1 MVQGWD
7 TIGESAVVNGT
18 EIRVRRKDLEA
29 EDGCQDPNFFDED
42 YSIAASTGMVV
53 WEGSWVLVEV
63 LRDPSSHWLCER
75 LRGRRVVEL
84 GAGTGLLGLCAAAAG
99 ASVLLTDVPAVVD
112 EMLTPNLAANATAA
126 ATVSD
131 GAWAGALRVG
141 AGSAA
146 AAPINW
152 CRHRCLRRRL
162 RVHLHSPPRH
172 ATSIAFF
179 PRRRY
184 RPVEEQLAAAAAD
197 PREAEVILAAE
208 CVWLKELVT
217 PFVETVL
224 ALLQGPHRP
233 CCLLCFRERAKEGSA
248 SFTAG
253 AAVMAEFGARGCEVR
268 EHGEVGAQSR
278 STWLYEL
285 RWRGGE

>member
-1 MVQGWD
+1 M
-7 TIGESAVVNGT
+7 
-18 EIRVRRKDLEA
+18 
-29 EDGCQDPNFFDED
+29 
-42 YSIAASTGMVV
+42 
-53 WEGSWVLVEV
+53 
-63 LRDPSSHWLCER
+63 
-75 LRGRRVVEL
+75 
-84 GAGTGLLGLCAAAAG
+84 
-99 ASVLLTDVPAVVD
+99 
-112 EMLTPNLAANATAA
+112 
-126 ATVSD
+126 
-131 GAWAGALRVG
+131 
-141 AGSAA
+141 
-146 AAPINW
+146 
-152 CRHRCLRRRL
+152 
-162 RVHLHSPPRH
+162 
-172 ATSIAFF
+172 
-179 PRRRY
+179 
-184 RPVEEQLAAAAAD
+184 EEQLAAAAAD